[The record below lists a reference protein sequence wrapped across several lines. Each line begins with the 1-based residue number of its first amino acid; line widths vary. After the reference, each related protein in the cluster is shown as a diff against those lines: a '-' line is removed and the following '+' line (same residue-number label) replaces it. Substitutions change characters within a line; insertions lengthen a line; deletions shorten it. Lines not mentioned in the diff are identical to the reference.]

1 VTSVA
6 GDSVEAAREAVRN
19 QAWETAYRLFAE
31 AEADD
36 LEPEDFLLRASA
48 AAWTGHMDE
57 KAPNLERA
65 YAALIEAGRPA
76 QAAAVAAE
84 LSHDYA
90 NQLQPAVSSTWLAR
104 AKRLLADEP
113 DAPEHGY
120 LALEE
125 ALRAQKENDLD
136 GAIALGR
143 RAEELGRRFGD
154 RGLEVRGLQRTG
166 AALIAKGEV
175 AAGRSLLDEAA
186 AAAVGGELDPY
197 STVVVYC
204 NTIGACRD
212 VADFD
217 RAGEWTDLAH
227 EFCTSSSMSAFP
239 GMCRVNYA
247 EVMKFKGRLSEA
259 SEEAVRA
266 GEELR
271 TWLPRVAGAAFYELG
286 EIRLRLGDLAE
297 AERAFREADEFG
309 RHTEPGLS
317 LLRLAKGNAK
327 GAWASLRRALADEG
341 LSAPERVRLLPAAV
355 EAALAVGE
363 QEAAAAYV
371 EELAEASERFETSAL
386 KAQAA
391 YAKGALALD
400 EGDVP
405 AAFSAL
411 REARRLWDATGATY
425 DVARARELLGLA
437 ARADGDEDTATWE
450 LRAAAAR
457 FERLGAVR
465 DADRVGGHLAQDAA
479 REVTKTFLFTDIVR
493 STELLET
500 IEDRHW
506 ANALRRHD
514 DTLRATFSDYRGEV
528 VDHTGDGFF
537 VAFDDPADAVSAAV
551 AVQRAVDQEF
561 VFDVRVGLHMDG
573 ALARG
578 ENYHGRGVHT
588 AARVGT
594 AAEGREILATVESVD
609 GLDLDASEPRALEL
623 KGLKAPVSVVAIAW
637 A

>member
-1 VTSVA
+1 MTSVA
-6 GDSVEAAREAVRN
+6 GDRIEAAREAVRN
-19 QAWETAYRLFAE
+19 RAWETAYRLFT
-31 AEADD
+31 EADAEE
-36 LEPEDFLLRASA
+36 LEPDDLLLRASA

-65 YAALIEAGRPA
+65 YAALVEAGRPA

-90 NQLQPAVSSTWLAR
+90 NQLQPVVSNSWLAR

-113 DAPEHGY
+113 EAPEHGY

-136 GAIALGR
+136 GAIAFGR
-143 RAEELGRRFGD
+143 RAEEIGRRFGD

-166 AALIAKGEV
+166 AALIAKGDV

-271 TWLPRVAGAAFYELG
+271 GWLPRVAAAAFYELG

-309 RHTEPGLS
+309 RHPEPGLS

-327 GAWASLRRALADEG
+327 AAWASIRRAIADDG
-341 LSAPERVRLLPAAV
+341 LTAPVRVRLLPAAI
-355 EAALAVGE
+355 EIALAAGE
-363 QEAAAAYV
+363 RDAAAPLV
-371 EELAEASERFETSAL
+371 EELAEAAERFETSAV

-391 YAKGALALD
+391 YAKGELALAD
-400 EGDVP
+400 GDP
-405 AAFSAL
+405 GAAFGAL
-411 REARRLWDATGATY
+411 REARRLWDPPGAPY
-425 DVARARELLGLA
+425 DAARARELLGLA
-437 ARADGDEDTATWE
+437 ARADGDEESAVWE

-457 FERLGAVR
+457 FERLGALR
-465 DADRVGGHLAQDAA
+465 DADRVAAHLARDGA
-479 REVTKTFLFTDIVR
+479 RQVTKTFLFTDIVR

-506 ANALRRHD
+506 ANVLRRHD
-514 DTLRATFSDYRGEV
+514 DTLRAIFSDHGGEV

-537 VAFDDPADAVSAAV
+537 VAFEDAAEAAHAAI

-561 VFDVRVGLHMDG
+561 VFDVRIGLHMDG

-578 ENYHGRGVHT
+578 ENYHGRGVHA
-588 AARVGT
+588 AARVGA
-594 AAEGREILATVESVD
+594 AAEGREILATVETVD
-609 GLDLDASEPRALEL
+609 GLDVPVSEPRPLAL
-623 KGLKAPVSVVAIAW
+623 KGIKAPVETVAIDW
-637 A
+637 R

>member
-1 VTSVA
+1 MTSVA
-6 GDSVEAAREAVRN
+6 GDRIEAAREAVRN
-19 QAWETAYRLFAE
+19 RAWETAYRLFT
-31 AEADD
+31 EADAEE
-36 LEPEDFLLRASA
+36 LEPDDLLLRASA

-65 YAALIEAGRPA
+65 YAALVEAGRPA

-90 NQLQPAVSSTWLAR
+90 NQLQPVVSNSWLAR

-113 DAPEHGY
+113 EAPEHGY

-136 GAIALGR
+136 GAIAFGR
-143 RAEELGRRFGD
+143 RAEEIGRRFGD

-166 AALIAKGEV
+166 AALIAKGDV

-271 TWLPRVAGAAFYELG
+271 GWLPRVAAAAFYELG

-309 RHTEPGLS
+309 RHPEPGLS

-327 GAWASLRRALADEG
+327 AAWASIRRAIADDG
-341 LSAPERVRLLPAAV
+341 LTAPVRVRLLPAAI
-355 EAALAVGE
+355 EIALAAGE
-363 QEAAAAYV
+363 RDAAAPLV
-371 EELAEASERFETSAL
+371 EELAEAAERFETSAV

-391 YAKGALALD
+391 YAKGELALAD
-400 EGDVP
+400 GDP
-405 AAFSAL
+405 GAAFGAL
-411 REARRLWDATGATY
+411 REARRLGPATGATSAG
-425 DVARARELLGLA
+425 ARARELLGLA
-437 ARADGDEDTATWE
+437 ARADGDEESAVWE

-457 FERLGAVR
+457 FERLGALR
-465 DADRVGGHLAQDAA
+465 DADRVAAHLARDGA
-479 REVTKTFLFTDIVR
+479 RQVTKTFLFTDIVR

-506 ANALRRHD
+506 ANVLRRHD
-514 DTLRATFSDYRGEV
+514 DTLRAIFSDHGGEV

-537 VAFDDPADAVSAAV
+537 VAFEDAAEAAHAAI

-561 VFDVRVGLHMDG
+561 VFDVRIGLHMDG

-578 ENYHGRGVHT
+578 ENYHGRGVHA
-588 AARVGT
+588 AARVGA
-594 AAEGREILATVESVD
+594 AAEGREILATVETVD
-609 GLDLDASEPRALEL
+609 GLDVPVSEPRPLAL
-623 KGLKAPVSVVAIAW
+623 KGIKAPVETVAIDW
-637 A
+637 R

>member
-1 VTSVA
+1 MTSVA
-6 GDSVEAAREAVRN
+6 GDRIEAAREAVRN
-19 QAWETAYRLFAE
+19 RAWETAYRLFT
-31 AEADD
+31 EADAEE
-36 LEPEDFLLRASA
+36 LEPDDLLLRASA

-65 YAALIEAGRPA
+65 YAALVEAGRPA

-90 NQLQPAVSSTWLAR
+90 NQLQPVVSNSWLAR

-113 DAPEHGY
+113 EAPEHGY

-136 GAIALGR
+136 GAIAFGR
-143 RAEELGRRFGD
+143 RAEEIGRRFGD

-166 AALIAKGEV
+166 AALIAKGDV

-271 TWLPRVAGAAFYELG
+271 GWLPRVAAAAFYELG

-309 RHTEPGLS
+309 RHPEPGLS

-327 GAWASLRRALADEG
+327 AAWASIRRAIADDG
-341 LSAPERVRLLPAAV
+341 LTAPVRVRLLPAAI
-355 EAALAVGE
+355 EIALAAGE
-363 QEAAAAYV
+363 RDAAAPLV
-371 EELAEASERFETSAL
+371 EELAEAAERFETSAV

-391 YAKGALALD
+391 YAKGELALAD
-400 EGDVP
+400 GDP
-405 AAFSAL
+405 GAAFGAL

-437 ARADGDEDTATWE
+437 ARADGDEESAVWE

-457 FERLGAVR
+457 FERLGALR
-465 DADRVGGHLAQDAA
+465 DADRVAAHLARDGA
-479 REVTKTFLFTDIVR
+479 RQVTKTFLFTDIVR

-506 ANALRRHD
+506 ANVLRRHD
-514 DTLRATFSDYRGEV
+514 DTLRAIFSDHGGEV

-537 VAFDDPADAVSAAV
+537 VAFEDAAEAAHAAI

-561 VFDVRVGLHMDG
+561 VFDVRIGLHMDG

-578 ENYHGRGVHT
+578 ENYHGRGVHA
-588 AARVGT
+588 AARVGA
-594 AAEGREILATVESVD
+594 AAEGREILATVETVD
-609 GLDLDASEPRALEL
+609 GLDVPVSEPRPLAL
-623 KGLKAPVSVVAIAW
+623 KGIKAPVETVAIDW
-637 A
+637 R

>member
-1 VTSVA
+1 MTSVA
-6 GDSVEAAREAVRN
+6 GDTLEAARQAVREH
-19 QAWETAYRLFAE
+19 AWERAYDLFAE
-31 AEADD
+31 AGEAEFEPDD
-36 LEPEDFLLRASA
+36 HLLKVA
-48 AAWTGHMDE
+48 AAVWTWRMDE
-57 KAPNLERA
+57 RVPNLERA
-65 YAALIEAGRPA
+65 YAALLEAGRPM
-76 QAAAVAAE
+76 QAAGAAVDLAHE
-84 LSHDYA
+84 FA
-90 NQLQPAVSSTWLAR
+90 NQLQPAVSSGWLAR

-113 DAPEHGY
+113 ESLAHGY

-125 ALRAQKENDLD
+125 ALRAHNAHDLD
-136 GAIALGR
+136 MAIELGR
-143 RAEELGRRFGD
+143 RAEEIGRRLSD
-154 RGLEVRGLQRTG
+154 RGLEMRGLQRRG
-166 AALIAKGEV
+166 AALIAKGDV
-175 AAGRSLLDEAA
+175 TAGRALLDEAA
-186 AAAVGGELDPY
+186 TAAVGGELDPY

-227 EFCTSSSMSAFP
+227 SFCTSSSLSAFP

-247 EVMKFKGRLSEA
+247 EVMKFKGRLDQA
-259 SEEAVRA
+259 SEEAIRA

-271 TWLPRVAGAAFYELG
+271 GWLPRVAAAAFYELG

-309 RHTEPGLS
+309 RHPEPGLS

-327 GAWASLRRALADEG
+327 AAWSSIRRAIADDG
-341 LSAPERVRLLPAAV
+341 LTAPVRVRLLPAAI
-355 EAALAVGE
+355 EIALAAGE
-363 QEAAAAYV
+363 RDAAAPLV
-371 EELAEASERFETSAL
+371 EELAEAAERFETSAV

-391 YAKGALALD
+391 YAKGALALAD
-400 EGDVP
+400 GDP
-405 AAFSAL
+405 GAAFGAL

-437 ARADGDEDTATWE
+437 ARADGDEESAVWE

-457 FERLGAVR
+457 FERLGALR
-465 DADRVGGHLAQDAA
+465 DADRVAAHLARDGA
-479 REVTKTFLFTDIVR
+479 RQVTKTFLFTDIVR

-506 ANALRRHD
+506 ANVLRRHD
-514 DTLRATFSDYRGEV
+514 DTLRAIFSDHGGEV

-537 VAFDDPADAVSAAV
+537 VAFEDAAEAAR
-551 AVQRAVDQEF
+551 AAIEVQRAVDQEF
-561 VFDVRVGLHMDG
+561 VFDVRIGLHMDG

-588 AARVGT
+588 AARVGA
-594 AAEGREILATVESVD
+594 AAEGREILATVETVD
-609 GLDLDASEPRALEL
+609 GLDVPVSEPRPLAL
-623 KGLKAPVSVVAIAW
+623 KGIKAPVQSVAIDW
-637 A
+637 R

>member
-1 VTSVA
+1 MTSVA
-6 GDSVEAAREAVRN
+6 GDRIEAAREAVRN
-19 QAWETAYRLFAE
+19 RAWETAYRLFT
-31 AEADD
+31 EADAEE
-36 LEPEDFLLRASA
+36 LEPDDLLLRASA

-65 YAALIEAGRPA
+65 YAALVEAGRPA

-90 NQLQPAVSSTWLAR
+90 NQLQPVVSNSWLAR

-113 DAPEHGY
+113 EAPEHGY

-136 GAIALGR
+136 GAIAFGR
-143 RAEELGRRFGD
+143 RAEEIGRRFGD

-166 AALIAKGEV
+166 AALIAKGDV

-271 TWLPRVAGAAFYELG
+271 GWLPRVAAAAFYELG

-309 RHTEPGLS
+309 RHPEPGLS

-327 GAWASLRRALADEG
+327 AAWASIRRAIADDG
-341 LSAPERVRLLPAAV
+341 LTAPVRVRLLPAAI
-355 EAALAVGE
+355 EIALAAGE
-363 QEAAAAYV
+363 RDAAAPLV
-371 EELAEASERFETSAL
+371 EELAEAAERFETSAV

-391 YAKGALALD
+391 YAKGELALAD
-400 EGDVP
+400 GDP
-405 AAFSAL
+405 GAAFGAL

-425 DVARARELLGLA
+425 EVARARELLGLA
-437 ARADGDEDTATWE
+437 ARADGDEESAVWE

-457 FERLGAVR
+457 FERLGALR
-465 DADRVGGHLAQDAA
+465 DADRVAAHLARDGA
-479 REVTKTFLFTDIVR
+479 RQVTKTFLFTDIVR

-506 ANALRRHD
+506 ANVLRRHD
-514 DTLRATFSDYRGEV
+514 DTLRAIFSDHGGEV

-537 VAFDDPADAVSAAV
+537 VAFEDAAEAAHAAI

-561 VFDVRVGLHMDG
+561 VFDVRIGLHMDG

-578 ENYHGRGVHT
+578 ENYHGRGVHA
-588 AARVGT
+588 AARVGA
-594 AAEGREILATVESVD
+594 AAEGREILATVETVD
-609 GLDLDASEPRALEL
+609 GLDVPVSEPRPLAL
-623 KGLKAPVSVVAIAW
+623 KGIKAPVETVAIDW
-637 A
+637 R

>member
-1 VTSVA
+1 MTSVA
-6 GDSVEAAREAVRN
+6 GDTLEAARQAVREH
-19 QAWETAYRLFAE
+19 AWEKAYDLFAE
-31 AEADD
+31 AGEAELDPDD
-36 LEPEDFLLRASA
+36 YLLKVA
-48 AAWTGHMDE
+48 AAMWTGRMDE
-57 KAPNLERA
+57 RVPNLERA
-65 YAALIEAGRPA
+65 YAALLEAGRPL
-76 QAAAVAAE
+76 QAAGAAVE
-84 LSHDYA
+84 LAHEFA
-90 NQLQPAVSSTWLAR
+90 NQLQPAVSSGWLAR
-104 AKRLLADEP
+104 AKRLLEDEP
-113 DAPEHGY
+113 DSIEHGY

-125 ALRAQKENDLD
+125 ALRAHNANDLD
-136 GAIALGR
+136 LAIELGR
-143 RAEELGRRFGD
+143 RAEELGRRLGD
-154 RGLEVRGLQRTG
+154 RGLEVRGLQRRG
-166 AALIAKGEV
+166 AALIAKGDV
-175 AAGRSLLDEAA
+175 ATGRALLDEAA
-186 AAAVGGELDPY
+186 TAAVGGELDPY

-227 EFCTSSSMSAFP
+227 AFCTSSSMSAFP

-247 EVMKFKGRLSEA
+247 EVMKFKGRLDQA
-259 SEEAVRA
+259 SEEAIRA

-271 TWLPRVAGAAFYELG
+271 GWLPRVAAAAFYELG

-309 RHTEPGLS
+309 RHPEPGLS

-327 GAWASLRRALADEG
+327 AAWSSIRRAIADDG
-341 LSAPERVRLLPAAV
+341 LTAPVRVRLLPAAI
-355 EAALAVGE
+355 EIALAAGE
-363 QEAAAAYV
+363 RDAAAPLV
-371 EELAEASERFETSAL
+371 EELAEAAERFETSAV

-391 YAKGALALD
+391 YAKGALALAD
-400 EGDVP
+400 GDP
-405 AAFSAL
+405 GAAFGAL

-437 ARADGDEDTATWE
+437 ARADGDEESAVWE

-457 FERLGAVR
+457 FERLGALR
-465 DADRVGGHLAQDAA
+465 DADRVAAHLARDGA
-479 REVTKTFLFTDIVR
+479 RQVTKTFLFTDIVR

-506 ANALRRHD
+506 ANVLRRHD
-514 DTLRATFSDYRGEV
+514 DTLRAIFSDHGGEV

-537 VAFDDPADAVSAAV
+537 VAFEDAAEAAHAAI

-561 VFDVRVGLHMDG
+561 VFDVRIGLHMDG

-588 AARVGT
+588 AARVGA
-594 AAEGREILATVESVD
+594 AAEAREILATVETVE
-609 GLDLDASEPRALEL
+609 GLDVPVSEPRPLTL
-623 KGLKAPVSVVAIAW
+623 KGITAPIETVAIDW
-637 A
+637 S